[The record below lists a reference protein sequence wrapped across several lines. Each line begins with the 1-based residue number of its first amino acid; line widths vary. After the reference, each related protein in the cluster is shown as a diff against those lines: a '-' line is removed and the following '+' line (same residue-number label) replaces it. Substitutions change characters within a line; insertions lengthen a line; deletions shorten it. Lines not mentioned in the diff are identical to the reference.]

1 VKPIYILCIEDEP
14 EVLEVVLR
22 DLKLFEPVFVLESA
36 ASVDEARRVVREV
49 ILAEGDLGLVIC
61 DHILPGEDG
70 VSFLVELQQDPITA
84 KARKILLT
92 AHAGLQATVEAV
104 NRAALN
110 HYIAKPWQAEELASV
125 ARTQLTDYVIETQAD
140 LVRFLSVLD
149 AERIAAQMRERPL
162 PGDE

>member
-1 VKPIYILCIEDEP
+1 MKPITILCIEDEP

-22 DLKLFEPVFVLESA
+22 DLKPFEQVFVLESA
-36 ASVDEARRVVREV
+36 ASVDEARRVLREV
-49 ILAEGDLGLVIC
+49 ILPTGELGLAVC

-70 VSFLVELQQDPITA
+70 VSFLVELQQDPVTA

-104 NRAALN
+104 NRAGLN
-110 HYIAKPWQAEELASV
+110 HYIAKPWKAEELVNV
-125 ARTQLTDYVIETQAD
+125 ARKQLTDYVIETQTD

-149 AERIAAQMRERPL
+149 AERIGQQMRERPL